1 MPNRGIATPPALP
14 NASAPSSMW
23 EEYAHPWPNDD
34 LAWKQE
40 HRYGEDPAQVPSSCC
55 ALLFCLRPTTRQ
67 KQHIKTR
74 LNHTGKSLGGEGLW
88 KLGASRSPCPAPLA
102 CAGPAG
108 FPGSQPHWGVASAPR
123 PARLVLTH
131 CFPMA
136 PPGGDFRLH
145 GLCVPTPNRSLQ
157 KGAPAQCRP
166 GSHQNRN

>member
-1 MPNRGIATPPALP
+1 MPPTLP

-23 EEYAHPWPNDD
+23 EEYAHPWPNED

-102 CAGPAG
+102 CAGPSG
-108 FPGSQPHWGVASAPR
+108 SWGSQRLWGAALGR
-123 PARLVLTH
+123 QLL
-131 CFPMA
+131 
-136 PPGGDFRLH
+136 
-145 GLCVPTPNRSLQ
+145 
-157 KGAPAQCRP
+157 RP
-166 GSHQNRN
+166 GLLLWC